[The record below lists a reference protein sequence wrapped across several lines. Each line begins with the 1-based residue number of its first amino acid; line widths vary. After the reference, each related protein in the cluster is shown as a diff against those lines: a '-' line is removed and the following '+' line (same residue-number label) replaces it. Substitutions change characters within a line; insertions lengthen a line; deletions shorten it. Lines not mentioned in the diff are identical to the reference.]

1 MELFIAFLSC
11 GKTLWSELG
20 QKEPFKRIATNH
32 FDHSLLK
39 QSQQVS
45 IYLLNKDS
53 MNSLI
58 ITDIRARA
66 VVAPLSRPVRTASGS
81 VDVSPLILLDV
92 VTDQSITGHAYLFG
106 YTPVTLKPLMSLLEQ
121 IKPDLIGKSCVPL
134 ARMQQMEKR
143 FRLLGLQGLL
153 GMLLSTLDMAYWDA
167 LGKAANQPVVHLLGG
182 EAIPVAAYDSY
193 GMVDPVKDAKAI
205 EQTLKQGFKAIKIKL
220 GDVDAQRDLHV
231 VAEVRRMIG
240 SDVALMVDY
249 NQSLSPKEA
258 IRRIQMI
265 EAYDIHWVEEPVVAE
280 DLQGHAT
287 VRQSVNVGIQTGENW
302 WFPRDAERALSAQ
315 ACDMMM
321 PDLMKIGGITG
332 WLSVMGMASAASMP
346 MSSHI
351 FIEAS
356 AHVLPVTPTC
366 HWLEFMDF
374 GSMILAEPYVID
386 KGHVTAKGPG
396 LGMAWDETAVAR
408 YAVN

>member
-1 MELFIAFLSC
+1 
-11 GKTLWSELG
+11 
-20 QKEPFKRIATNH
+20 
-32 FDHSLLK
+32 
-39 QSQQVS
+39 
-45 IYLLNKDS
+45 
-53 MNSLI
+53 
-58 ITDIRARA
+58 
-66 VVAPLSRPVRTASGS
+66 
-81 VDVSPLILLDV
+81 
-92 VTDQSITGHAYLFG
+92 
-106 YTPVTLKPLMSLLEQ
+106 
-121 IKPDLIGKSCVPL
+121 
-134 ARMQQMEKR
+134 MEKR

-153 GMLLSTLDMAYWDA
+153 GMLLSTLDMAYWDV
-167 LGKAANQPVVHLLGG
+167 LGKAGNQPVVQLLGG
-182 EAIPVAAYDSY
+182 QASPVAAYDSY
-193 GMVDPVKDAKAI
+193 GMVDPVNDAKAI
-205 EQTLKQGFKAIKIKL
+205 EHTLKQGFKAIKIKL

-265 EAYDIHWVEEPVVAE
+265 EPYDIHWVEEPVAAE

-302 WFPRDAERALSAQ
+302 WFPRDAERALSAH

-346 MSSHI
+346 VSSHI

-356 AHVLPVTPTC
+356 SHVLPVTPTS

-374 GSMILAEPYVID
+374 GSMIMAEPYVINN
-386 KGHVTAKGPG
+386 GAVSAKGPG
-396 LGMAWDETAVAR
+396 LGMAWDESAVAR

>member
-1 MELFIAFLSC
+1 
-11 GKTLWSELG
+11 
-20 QKEPFKRIATNH
+20 
-32 FDHSLLK
+32 
-39 QSQQVS
+39 
-45 IYLLNKDS
+45 

-58 ITDIRARA
+58 ISDIHARA
-66 VVAPLSRPVRTASGS
+66 VVAPLARPVRTASGS

-92 VTDQSITGHAYLFG
+92 HTEQGITGHAYLFG

-121 IKPDLIGKSCVPL
+121 IKPELIGKACVPV

-143 FRLLGLQGLL
+143 FRLLGVQGLL

-167 LGKAANQPVVHLLGG
+167 LGKAANQPVVQLLGG
-182 EAIPVAAYDSY
+182 EALPVAAYDSY

-205 EQTLKQGFKAIKIKL
+205 EHSLKQGFKAIKIKL
-220 GDVDAQRDLHV
+220 GDVDAQRDVHV

-240 SDVALMVDY
+240 SNVALMVDY

-258 IRRIQMI
+258 IRRIRMI
-265 EAYDIHWVEEPVVAE
+265 ESYEIHWVEEPVAAE
-280 DLQGHAT
+280 DLQGHAK
-287 VRQSVNVGIQTGENW
+287 VRQAVNVGIQTGENW
-302 WFPRDAERALSAQ
+302 WFPRDAERALSAE

-332 WLSVMGMASAASMP
+332 WLSVMGMASAASIP
-346 MSSHI
+346 VSSHI

-356 AHVLPVTPTC
+356 AHVLPVTPTS

-374 GSMILAEPYVID
+374 GSMILAEPYVIHQ
-386 KGHVTAKGPG
+386 GTVSAKGPG
-396 LGMAWDETAVAR
+396 LGIQWNESAVAR

>member
-1 MELFIAFLSC
+1 
-11 GKTLWSELG
+11 
-20 QKEPFKRIATNH
+20 
-32 FDHSLLK
+32 
-39 QSQQVS
+39 
-45 IYLLNKDS
+45 

-58 ITDIRARA
+58 ISDISARA
-66 VVAPLSRPVRTASGS
+66 VVAPLPRPVRTASGS

-92 VTDQSITGHAYLFG
+92 VTEQGITGHAYLFG

-121 IKPDLIGKSCVPL
+121 IKPELIGKACVPL

-167 LGKAANQPVVHLLGG
+167 LGKAANQPVVQLLGG
-182 EAIPVAAYDSY
+182 EASPVAAYDSY

-205 EQTLKQGFKAIKIKL
+205 EHTLKQGFKAIKIKL

-265 EAYDIHWVEEPVVAE
+265 EPYDIHWVEEPVAAE

-302 WFPRDAERALSAQ
+302 WFPRDAERALSAH

-374 GSMILAEPYVID
+374 GSMILAEPYVITN
-386 KGHVTAKGPG
+386 GAVSAKGPG
-396 LGMAWDETAVAR
+396 LGMAWDESAVAR